1 MPPMSEQTPFD
12 HESLQDSASK
22 MFEEIDAMVQGI
34 VADYVDY
41 VTADGA
47 QVFGEPVIT
56 TK

>member
-1 MPPMSEQTPFD
+1 MSDHVPFD

-22 MFEEIDAMVQGI
+22 LFEEIDAMVQGI

-47 QVFGEPVIT
+47 QVFGEPTIT
-56 TK
+56 N